1 MFERI
6 GRMLIKEFLQILR
19 DPRMRFVVFGI
30 PVIQTLVF
38 GYVVSMDVRN
48 IRTVVADYD
57 NSPESREL
65 VGRFERSGYFTVVEH
80 ARNETRVREALD
92 HGWALAA
99 IKINDGFGRKIRAG
113 RTAPMQ
119 IILDGADSN
128 TAGIALGY
136 CGRIAGLHSRN
147 ILVERLRKNGIR
159 APAQVTLETRAWFN
173 DNLESRNYFV
183 PGVIATLVM
192 LVTLM
197 LTGMAVVREKEIGT
211 MEQLMVTPITPAE
224 FIIGKTIPFALIG
237 FVDVLFITCI
247 GVFWFQVPIRGSVL
261 LLLFATSLYLLTSL
275 SVGLLIS
282 SVSSTQQQAV
292 MSTFLF
298 FFPAMLL
305 SGFMFPIRNM
315 PQVVQWITYIN
326 PLRYY
331 LIIIR
336 GIFLKGIG
344 LQVLWPQYA
353 ALAVIGAVML
363 FLSARRVRKTLA

>member
-1 MFERI
+1 
-6 GRMLIKEFLQILR
+6 MLIKEFLQIFR

-57 NSPESREL
+57 NSVESREL
-65 VGRFERSGYFTVVEH
+65 VSRFERSGYFSVVEH
-80 ARNETRVREALD
+80 AGSEARVRELID
-92 HGWALAA
+92 RGEALAA
-99 IKINDGFGRKIRAG
+99 IKLNAGFGERIRAG
-113 RTAPMQ
+113 NTAAVQ
-119 IILDGADSN
+119 IILDGTDSN

-136 CGRIAGLHSRN
+136 CGKIASGYSRGV
-147 ILVERLRKNGIR
+147 LVERMRKNGVE
-159 APAQVTLETRAWFN
+159 APSLVEIESRAWFN

-197 LTGMAVVREKEIGT
+197 LTGMAIVREKEIGT

-237 FVDVLFITCI
+237 FVDVLFITGI
-247 GVFWFQVPIRGSVL
+247 GVFWFQVPIRGSIP

-282 SVSSTQQQAV
+282 SVSSTQQQAI

-315 PQVVQWITYIN
+315 PQVVQWITYLD

-331 LIIIR
+331 LVIIR
-336 GIFLKGIG
+336 GIFLKGVG
-344 LQVLWPQYA
+344 LNILWPQYV
-353 ALAVIGAVML
+353 ALAVMGVIMML
-363 FLSARRVRKTLA
+363 LSTRRVRKILV

>member
-1 MFERI
+1 VIERI
-6 GRMLIKEFLQILR
+6 WRMLIKEFLQILR

-57 NSPESREL
+57 NSLESREL
-65 VGRFERSGYFTVVEH
+65 VSRFERSGYFTIVKH
-80 ARNETRVREALD
+80 ARNEDGVRDALD
-92 HGWALAA
+92 RGWALAA
-99 IKINDGFGRKIRAG
+99 IKINDEFGRKIKSG
-113 RTAPMQ
+113 RTAPLQ

-136 CGRIAGLHSRN
+136 CGRIAGQYSQN
-147 ILVERLRKNGIR
+147 ILVERLRKAGVR
-159 APAQVTLETRAWFN
+159 PPAQVALETRAWFN

-224 FIIGKTIPFALIG
+224 FIIGKTIPFAIIG
-237 FVDVLFITCI
+237 FVDVLFITGI

-315 PQVVQWITYIN
+315 PQAVQWITYVN

-344 LQVLWPQYA
+344 LHVLWPQYA
-353 ALAVIGAVML
+353 ALAVIGVLML
-363 FLSARRVRKTLA
+363 FLSTRRVRKTLA